1 MEAVAFS
8 TEDGVRLEG
17 DLRLTEGAPRGSATI
32 CHPHPRHGGSK
43 DHPILWAVRN
53 ELAHR
58 GFAVLSF
65 NFRGV
70 MGSGGTFGG
79 GRDEV
84 RDTRAAIGRVGEEAP
99 GLPSV
104 VCGWSFG
111 ANVAL
116 RETLDDER
124 VSALVLIGLPLEPG
138 DVELPAIPRGAAL
151 RALRTPVMLL
161 AGEGDEYCPPEALRT
176 IGTEFKIA
184 RVDIL
189 EGTDH
194 YLWRRERE
202 AATLIGEF
210 VDAVV
215 PGTAG

>member
-8 TEDGVRLEG
+8 TEDGDPPGGRAPAARG
-17 DLRLTEGAPRGSATI
+17 PPRGSATI

-79 GRDEV
+79 GRDEI
-84 RDTRAAIGRVGEEAP
+84 RDARAAIGRVREEAP
-99 GLPSV
+99 DLPSV

-138 DVELPAIPRGAAL
+138 DVELPAIPRGAEL
-151 RALRTPVMLL
+151 RALRVPVMLL
-161 AGEGDEYCPPEALRT
+161 VGRTRRVLPAGCAARPWARSSGERGSRSSKAPTTTCGGGSARPPR
-176 IGTEFKIA
+176 
-184 RVDIL
+184 
-189 EGTDH
+189 
-194 YLWRRERE
+194 
-202 AATLIGEF
+202 
-210 VDAVV
+210 
-215 PGTAG
+215 

>member
-17 DLRLTEGAPRGSATI
+17 DLRLPEGAPRGSTTI

-151 RALRTPVMLL
+151 RALRAPVMLL

>member
-17 DLRLTEGAPRGSATI
+17 DLRLPEGAPRGSTTI

-124 VSALVLIGLPLEPG
+124 VSALVLIGLPLEPS